1 MKELNRS
8 VIGTTTGPQTFE
20 YTWRDCAI
28 YALGVGAGPDE
39 MEYLDE
45 DGLKVIPSFG
55 VVPYWGTFGINP
67 PRAIPTPINCTM
79 GLDRQGSLHMAH
91 KLVLHKPIDP
101 MGGKL
106 TFEDSVVE
114 LYDRGPGKGC
124 VMRTDLSAYDEKG
137 EKVFSN
143 IGDTLFAVYQAPD
156 SPPFPKSSTVIPERA
171 PDYVCPDYIAPNQ
184 NLLYRMS
191 GDTNRLHVD
200 QKEAHKQ
207 GFDRPIMQGLCSF
220 GYACRMAVREL
231 IPHAPERMTSMEAQ
245 FRSPLFPDTK
255 VELHI
260 WKGQDGLAYFR
271 MLAPEKKQIVLEK
284 GCFMWK

>member
-1 MKELNRS
+1 
-8 VIGTTTGPQTFE
+8 
-20 YTWRDCAI
+20 
-28 YALGVGAGPDE
+28 
-39 MEYLDE
+39 
-45 DGLKVIPSFG
+45 
-55 VVPYWGTFGINP
+55 
-67 PRAIPTPINCTM
+67 
-79 GLDRQGSLHMAH
+79 
-91 KLVLHKPIDP
+91 
-101 MGGKL
+101 
-106 TFEDSVVE
+106 
-114 LYDRGPGKGC
+114 
-124 VMRTDLSAYDEKG
+124 MRTDLSAYDEKG

-220 GYACRMAVREL
+220 GYACRLAVREL

-260 WKGQDGLAYFR
+260 WKVQDGLAYFR

>member
-1 MKELNRS
+1 
-8 VIGTTTGPQTFE
+8 
-20 YTWRDCAI
+20 
-28 YALGVGAGPDE
+28 
-39 MEYLDE
+39 MEYLYE
-45 DGLKVIPSFG
+45 NGLKAIPSFG
-55 VVPYWGTFGINP
+55 VVPYWGTFGITP
-67 PRAIPTPINCTM
+67 PRDIPTPINCTM

-91 KLVLHKPIDP
+91 KLILYKPIDP
-101 MGGKL
+101 AGGKL
-106 TFEDSVVE
+106 TFEDSVTE

-143 IGDTLFAVYQAPD
+143 IGDTLFAAYQASD
-156 SPPFPKSSTVIPERA
+156 SPPFPKSSIVIPDCD

-200 QKEAHKQ
+200 MEEAHKQ

-220 GYACRMAVREL
+220 GYACRLAVQKL
-231 IPHAPERMTSMEAQ
+231 IPHEPERMTSMEAQ

-255 VELHI
+255 IELHI
-260 WKGQDGLAYFR
+260 WKIEDGKAYFR
-271 MLAPEKKQIVLEK
+271 MIAPETKQIVLEK
-284 GCFMWK
+284 GCFIWK